1 MAIGG
6 KRMDAFTIFK
16 DIGARNNGDVYLGVV
31 GPVRVGKSTFIKR
44 FMEVMV
50 LPHIPEEDQ
59 ARARDELPQSGSGKT
74 IMTVEPKFVPANG
87 VTLPI
92 DDSLSVKVRMIDC
105 VGFVIDKASGYL
117 EDGKMRMVKTPWFN
131 ETIPFDDAARIGTE
145 KVIKEH
151 STLGIVVISDGT
163 VTEFKR
169 EDYVTA
175 EEQIIAEM
183 NSIERPYVVV
193 LNSTKP
199 YESSTLALAEE
210 LKQKYGVPVI
220 PLNAEL
226 MKEEEAI
233 TVLKEALY
241 QFPVTSIDVALP
253 KWVAVLDEE
262 HPLKVSIQ
270 ESIEKAM
277 KEARIVRDVDK
288 ITQVIKENENL
299 TSVNIANVDTGT
311 GTILVE
317 MQVDDSLYE
326 KVLKDLVGCEIS
338 DKAELM
344 AVLTEF
350 VKAKKK
356 YDHIASALEMA
367 ENTGYGYTNV
377 SFDEMKIEKPS
388 ILKAGGRYG
397 IKVKATAPTYHIVKV
412 DLETSF
418 EPILGSKMQSD
429 YFVDYLSKAFEQNP
443 LAVLDCEMFGQK
455 FGEIMKAGVS
465 SKLATL
471 PEPVKIK
478 MQQLLKTIAN
488 KGKGNLIAFVF

>member
-1 MAIGG
+1 M
-6 KRMDAFTIFK
+6 
-16 DIGARNNGDVYLGVV
+16 
-31 GPVRVGKSTFIKR
+31 
-44 FMEVMV
+44 
-50 LPHIPEEDQ
+50 
-59 ARARDELPQSGSGKT
+59 
-74 IMTVEPKFVPANG
+74 
-87 VTLPI
+87 
-92 DDSLSVKVRMIDC
+92 
-105 VGFVIDKASGYL
+105 
-117 EDGKMRMVKTPWFN
+117 
-131 ETIPFDDAARIGTE
+131 
-145 KVIKEH
+145 
-151 STLGIVVISDGT
+151 
-163 VTEFKR
+163 
-169 EDYVTA
+169 
-175 EEQIIAEM
+175 
-183 NSIERPYVVV
+183 
-193 LNSTKP
+193 
-199 YESSTLALAEE
+199 
-210 LKQKYGVPVI
+210 
-220 PLNAEL
+220 
-226 MKEEEAI
+226 
-233 TVLKEALY
+233 
-241 QFPVTSIDVALP
+241 
-253 KWVAVLDEE
+253 
-262 HPLKVSIQ
+262 
-270 ESIEKAM
+270 
-277 KEARIVRDVDK
+277 
-288 ITQVIKENENL
+288 
-299 TSVNIANVDTGT
+299 DTGT